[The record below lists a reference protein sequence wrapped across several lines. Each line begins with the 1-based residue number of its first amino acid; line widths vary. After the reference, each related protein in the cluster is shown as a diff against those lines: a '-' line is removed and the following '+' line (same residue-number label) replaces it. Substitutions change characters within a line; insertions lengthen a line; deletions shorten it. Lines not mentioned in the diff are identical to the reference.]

1 MVGEPSLFFSNP
13 ICLEALMILKK
24 TLQQCSFRSTTVGTL
39 HATSLQDFGYG
50 DVVHQ
55 FEKRCNTVI
64 KEPKESDKMYAVDEV
79 FYPGEKSLL
88 LRQTNLRTGFI
99 EVDDSLYA
107 ELTYHQQFIAKI
119 A

>member
-1 MVGEPSLFFSNP
+1 M
-13 ICLEALMILKK
+13 
-24 TLQQCSFRSTTVGTL
+24 
-39 HATSLQDFGYG
+39 HATSLQGFAYG
-50 DVVHQ
+50 NIVHQ

-64 KEPKESDKMYAVDEV
+64 KEPKESDKTYGVDEV

-88 LRQTNLRTGFI
+88 LRHTNLRAGFI